1 VPEPHPERTENPI
14 ARQIAASVPN
24 RALLRFCQITHG
36 MKSIASVAAIL
47 KLPLWVRLTAS
58 NLDGTVV
65 RAAVATLVEMV
76 IVAVAAA
83 VVGVTLAGEKL
94 QEVYAGRPEHLS
106 EVDAEKPPVGVMLTT
121 LVVELPGVTVALE
134 GESETVK
141 SGGCETTIDSAV
153 ETDDPLLPSPG

>member
-1 VPEPHPERTENPI
+1 
-14 ARQIAASVPN
+14 
-24 RALLRFCQITHG
+24 

-58 NLDGTVV
+58 NVDGSLV

-76 IVAVAAA
+76 MVAVAAA
-83 VVGVTLAGEKL
+83 VVGMTLAGEKVH
-94 QEVYAGRPEHLS
+94 EVYAGRPEHLS
-106 EVDAEKPPVGVMLTT
+106 EVDAEKPPAGVMLTM
-121 LVVELPGVTVALE
+121 LVVELPGVMVALE
-134 GESETVK
+134 GESETAK